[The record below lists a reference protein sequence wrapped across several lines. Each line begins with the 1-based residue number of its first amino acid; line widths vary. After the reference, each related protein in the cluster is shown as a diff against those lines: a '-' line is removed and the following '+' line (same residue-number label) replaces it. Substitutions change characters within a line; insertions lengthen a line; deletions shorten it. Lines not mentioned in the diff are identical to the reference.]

1 MPPLI
6 ADSAWEALKSAAVQW
21 EIRLETAHFAQ
32 IDRYL
37 EDLLQ
42 YNLKVN
48 LTADTDPSVLLLRH
62 VVDGLAAVAPL
73 KDILKE
79 LPNPAVLDLGSGGGF
94 IGMAI
99 KIAWPQAQ
107 VTLMEALERKYRF
120 LNATAARSGLKNL
133 RVLKQTAVERSSG
146 AGAFDCVV
154 ERALAELPQAV
165 RLALPLVKKGGFFL
179 AYQSEIP
186 DPRLDLLQKS
196 LAKAGGRLVKSIPY
210 RLPLENRDRY
220 LALFQKT

>member
-6 ADSAWEALKSAAVQW
+6 ADSSWEALKSGTSRW
-21 EIRLETAHFAQ
+21 ELSLETAQLEQ
-32 IDRYL
+32 IQAYL

-48 LTADTDPSVLLLRH
+48 LTADTDPSALLLRH
-62 VVDGLAAVAPL
+62 IADGLAAVAPL
-73 KDILKE
+73 KDILRE
-79 LPNPAVLDLGSGGGF
+79 LPAPALLDLGSGGGF

-99 KIAWPQAQ
+99 KIAWPQAR
-107 VTLMEALERKYRF
+107 VTLMESLERKYRF

-133 RVLKQTAVERSSG
+133 RVLKQTAVERVNG
-146 AGAFDCVV
+146 KGVFDCVV

-165 RLALPLVKKGGFFL
+165 RLALPLAKPGGFFL
-179 AYQSEIP
+179 AYQSERP
-186 DPRLDLLQKS
+186 DPGLDPLQKS

-220 LALFQKT
+220 LTLFQKT